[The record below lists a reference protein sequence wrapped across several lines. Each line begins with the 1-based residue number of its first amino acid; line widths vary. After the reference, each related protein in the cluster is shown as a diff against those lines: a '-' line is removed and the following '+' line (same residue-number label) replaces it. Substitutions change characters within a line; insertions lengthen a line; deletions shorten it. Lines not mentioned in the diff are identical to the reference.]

1 MGCSPRSSMAN
12 TDNVTQPTKEGGNDL
27 TKNNEI
33 GSTNPSEKISQNA
46 LIIQTVFTMHQN
58 QDLPP
63 SNQIKPNTS
72 MVIQYKRGEMIG
84 SGAYG
89 KVYSGLILN
98 TGQVVAIKSILV

>member
-1 MGCSPRSSMAN
+1 
-12 TDNVTQPTKEGGNDL
+12 
-27 TKNNEI
+27 
-33 GSTNPSEKISQNA
+33 
-46 LIIQTVFTMHQN
+46 MHQN